1 MAEKPILVRNSIK
14 RKFCWRMVEGELCSP
29 GCFCIGKWRQR
40 GICIFPGETT
50 RRSTITTRKKYLYA
64 QISYTM
70 VLTLPFGLVAFVMIC
85 VFVFCHNFFV
95 DRNQTWKP
103 GRKPGLENVIEW
115 DWRNPDTTGCEIL
128 CDRKRMYLS
137 SKPWLPTLTMP
148 ASRVNRTFTLV
159 NFLLSWA
166 VFTRVSVGVYTRKIF
181 T

>member
-1 MAEKPILVRNSIK
+1 MI
-14 RKFCWRMVEGELCSP
+14 
-29 GCFCIGKWRQR
+29 
-40 GICIFPGETT
+40 
-50 RRSTITTRKKYLYA
+50 RSTLDRLSPDVGRVSIMYRSTCRPSGNRHVDRGSIEVSIATIDRHSDA
-64 QISYTM
+64 GVISTHD
-70 VLTLPFGLVAFVMIC
+70 P
-85 VFVFCHNFFV
+85 FFV

-148 ASRVNRTFTLV
+148 ARRVNRTFTLV
-159 NFLLSWA
+159 NMLLSWA